1 MNKINFIDCK
11 NKKKWINAVARFNL
25 NPGQTWEYSKFEE
38 LNTKHPTVLL
48 KLTFAKKILF
58 CPFHFKKMNMYSN
71 IYALRGFSGF
81 NENLSHL
88 EIKFL
93 KSELEKFK
101 IKKIYFT
108 SNPYLE
114 KKPKL
119 NQFSKFKSKVYIVDL
134 SRKTDEIFNSF
145 SNNLKRNLKKIE
157 KRDEINTSFQN
168 KISYNLI
175 QPLYKANL
183 KRINLKANKLYSYN
197 GLRFL
202 LKNKN
207 NLIIKSELK
216 NKIVAVSIFILTKYN
231 AYYLTHF
238 STNDYNFLSGKHIFE
253 AIKILKEKNIKLLN
267 LGGPVKDKPG
277 VEKFKLQFKPKIC
290 NLFEYR
296 W

>member
-1 MNKINFIDCK
+1 MNKIEFINLA
-11 NKKKWINAVARFNL
+11 NKKKWRDLINIDEI
-25 NPGQTWEYSKFEE
+25 NPGQTWEYSKFEQ
-38 LNTKHPTVLL
+38 LNTKLPAVLL
-48 KLTFAKKILF
+48 KLTLEKKTLF
-58 CPFHFKKMNMYSN
+58 CPFHFKKMNTYSN
-71 IYALRGFSGF
+71 IYTLRGFSGF
-81 NENLSHL
+81 NENLDYL

-101 IKKIYFT
+101 IKKVYFT

-114 KKPKL
+114 KEPKL
-119 NQFSKFKSKVYIVDL
+119 NQFSKFKSNVYLIDL
-134 SRKTDEIFNSF
+134 SRKTDEIFKSF

-157 KRDEINTSFQN
+157 QKNEINTSFQN

-183 KRINLKANKLYSYN
+183 KRINLKTNKLYSYD

-207 NLIIKSELK
+207 NLIIKSKSK

-238 STNDYNFLSGKHIFE
+238 STKDYNFLSGKHIFD
-253 AIKILKEKNIKLLN
+253 AIKILKLKNIKLLN
-267 LGGPVKDKPG
+267 LGGLVKNRPG

>member
-11 NKKKWINAVARFNL
+11 NKKKWIKAVANFKL

-38 LNTKHPTVLL
+38 LNTKYPAVLL
-48 KLTFAKKILF
+48 KLIFAKKTLF
-58 CPFHFKKMNMYSN
+58 CPFHLKKMNKYSN

-81 NENLSHL
+81 NENLDLL

-114 KKPKL
+114 KEPKL
-119 NQFSKFKSKVYIVDL
+119 NQFSKFKNIVYLMDL
-134 SRKTDEIFNSF
+134 SRKTEEIFKSF

-157 KRDEINTSFQN
+157 QRNDINTSFQN

-183 KRINLKANKLYSYN
+183 KRINLKANKLYSYDS
-197 GLRFL
+197 LRFL

-207 NLIIKSELK
+207 NLIIKSKSK

-238 STNDYNFLSGKHIFE
+238 STKDYNFLSGKHIFD

>member
-1 MNKINFIDCK
+1 MNKIEFINLA
-11 NKKKWINAVARFNL
+11 NKKNWRDSINIELINQ
-25 NPGQTWEYSKFEE
+25 GQTWEYSKFEQ
-38 LNTKHPTVLL
+38 LNTKLPAVLL
-48 KLTFAKKILF
+48 KLTLEKKTLF
-58 CPFHFKKMNMYSN
+58 CPFHFKKMNTYSN
-71 IYALRGFSGF
+71 IYTLRGVSGF
-81 NENLSHL
+81 NENLDYL

-101 IKKIYFT
+101 IKKVYFT
-108 SNPYLE
+108 RTYLE
-114 KKPKL
+114 KEPKL
-119 NQFSKFKSKVYIVDL
+119 NQFSKFKSNVYLIDL
-134 SRKTDEIFNSF
+134 SRKTDEIFKSF

-157 KRDEINTSFQN
+157 QKNEINTSFQN

-183 KRINLKANKLYSYN
+183 KRINLKTNKLYSYD

-202 LKNKN
+202 LKNKK
-207 NLIIKSELK
+207 NLIIKSKSK

-238 STNDYNFLSGKHIFE
+238 STNDYNFLSGKHIFD
-253 AIKILKEKNIKLLN
+253 AIKILKLKNIKLLN
-267 LGGPVKDKPG
+267 LGGLVKNRPG